1 MKRLKELR
9 EGKHISQQR
18 LAIELN
24 VSQATISK
32 YELGQADP
40 DIPTI
45 VRLAEYFH
53 VSADYL
59 LEISDSKQNI
69 SDSRLSD
76 TEKQLVFDFKRLD
89 KMQKAKGI
97 SARTFAG
104 INRSTRERYYG
115 DRRAFAQYKRSKGN
129 DYIQAFTRN
138 GNITQSYK
146 RP

>member
-1 MKRLKELR
+1 MTMKRLKELR

-18 LAIELN
+18 LAIDLN

-45 VRLAEYFH
+45 VQLASYFH

-76 TEKQLVFDFKRLD
+76 TEKQLVFDYKRLD
-89 KMQKAKGI
+89 KIQKARLLAYLQGLLQ
-97 SARTFAG
+97 
-104 INRSTRERYYG
+104 E
-115 DRRAFAQYKRSKGN
+115 
-129 DYIQAFTRN
+129 
-138 GNITQSYK
+138 
-146 RP
+146 

>member
-45 VRLAEYFH
+45 VQLAEYFH

-89 KMQKAKGI
+89 KIQKEKLLAYLQGLLQ
-97 SARTFAG
+97 
-104 INRSTRERYYG
+104 E
-115 DRRAFAQYKRSKGN
+115 
-129 DYIQAFTRN
+129 
-138 GNITQSYK
+138 
-146 RP
+146 

>member
-45 VRLAEYFH
+45 VQLAEYFH

-76 TEKQLVFDFKRLD
+76 TEKQLIFDFKRLD
-89 KMQKAKGI
+89 KVQKAKLLAYLQGLLQ
-97 SARTFAG
+97 
-104 INRSTRERYYG
+104 E
-115 DRRAFAQYKRSKGN
+115 
-129 DYIQAFTRN
+129 
-138 GNITQSYK
+138 
-146 RP
+146 

>member
-1 MKRLKELR
+1 MIMKRLKELR

-18 LAIELN
+18 LAIDLN

-45 VRLAEYFH
+45 VHLAGYFH

-89 KMQKAKGI
+89 KIQKAKLLAYLQGLLQ
-97 SARTFAG
+97 
-104 INRSTRERYYG
+104 E
-115 DRRAFAQYKRSKGN
+115 
-129 DYIQAFTRN
+129 
-138 GNITQSYK
+138 
-146 RP
+146 

>member
-1 MKRLKELR
+1 MIMKRLKELR

-18 LAIELN
+18 LAIDLN

-45 VRLAEYFH
+45 VQLARYFH

-89 KMQKAKGI
+89 KIQKAKLLAYLQGLLQ
-97 SARTFAG
+97 
-104 INRSTRERYYG
+104 E
-115 DRRAFAQYKRSKGN
+115 
-129 DYIQAFTRN
+129 
-138 GNITQSYK
+138 
-146 RP
+146 

>member
-1 MKRLKELR
+1 MIMKRLKELR

-45 VRLAEYFH
+45 VQLAEYFH

-89 KMQKAKGI
+89 KIQKEKLLAYLQGLLQ
-97 SARTFAG
+97 
-104 INRSTRERYYG
+104 E
-115 DRRAFAQYKRSKGN
+115 
-129 DYIQAFTRN
+129 
-138 GNITQSYK
+138 
-146 RP
+146 

>member
-1 MKRLKELR
+1 MIMKRLKELR

-45 VRLAEYFH
+45 VQLAEYFH
-53 VSADYL
+53 VSTDYL

-89 KMQKAKGI
+89 KIQKAKLLAYLQGLLQ
-97 SARTFAG
+97 
-104 INRSTRERYYG
+104 E
-115 DRRAFAQYKRSKGN
+115 
-129 DYIQAFTRN
+129 
-138 GNITQSYK
+138 
-146 RP
+146 

>member
-1 MKRLKELR
+1 MIMKRLKELR

-76 TEKQLVFDFKRLD
+76 TEKQLVFNFKRLD
-89 KMQKAKGI
+89 KIQKAKLLAYLQGLLQ
-97 SARTFAG
+97 
-104 INRSTRERYYG
+104 E
-115 DRRAFAQYKRSKGN
+115 
-129 DYIQAFTRN
+129 
-138 GNITQSYK
+138 
-146 RP
+146 

>member
-1 MKRLKELR
+1 MIMKRLKELR

-40 DIPTI
+40 GIPTI
-45 VRLAEYFH
+45 VQLAQFFH

-89 KMQKAKGI
+89 KIQKAKLLAYLQGLLQ
-97 SARTFAG
+97 
-104 INRSTRERYYG
+104 E
-115 DRRAFAQYKRSKGN
+115 
-129 DYIQAFTRN
+129 
-138 GNITQSYK
+138 
-146 RP
+146 

>member
-1 MKRLKELR
+1 MIMKRLKELR

-45 VRLAEYFH
+45 VKLAEYFH

-76 TEKQLVFDFKRLD
+76 TEKQLIFDFKRLD
-89 KMQKAKGI
+89 KVQKAKLLAYLQGLLQ
-97 SARTFAG
+97 
-104 INRSTRERYYG
+104 E
-115 DRRAFAQYKRSKGN
+115 
-129 DYIQAFTRN
+129 
-138 GNITQSYK
+138 
-146 RP
+146 

>member
-1 MKRLKELR
+1 MIMKRLKELR

-45 VRLAEYFH
+45 VKLAEYFH

-69 SDSRLSD
+69 SDSRLSN

-89 KMQKAKGI
+89 KIQKAKLLAYLQGLLQ
-97 SARTFAG
+97 
-104 INRSTRERYYG
+104 E
-115 DRRAFAQYKRSKGN
+115 
-129 DYIQAFTRN
+129 
-138 GNITQSYK
+138 
-146 RP
+146 

>member
-1 MKRLKELR
+1 MIMKRLKELR
-9 EGKHISQQR
+9 DGKHISQQR
-18 LAIELN
+18 LAIDLN

-45 VRLAEYFH
+45 VQLAEYFH

-76 TEKQLVFDFKRLD
+76 TETQLVFDFKRLD
-89 KMQKAKGI
+89 KIQKAKLLAYLQGLLQ
-97 SARTFAG
+97 
-104 INRSTRERYYG
+104 E
-115 DRRAFAQYKRSKGN
+115 
-129 DYIQAFTRN
+129 
-138 GNITQSYK
+138 
-146 RP
+146 

>member
-1 MKRLKELR
+1 MIMKRLKELR

-45 VRLAEYFH
+45 VQLAQYFH

-89 KMQKAKGI
+89 KIQKAKLLAYLQGLLQ
-97 SARTFAG
+97 
-104 INRSTRERYYG
+104 E
-115 DRRAFAQYKRSKGN
+115 
-129 DYIQAFTRN
+129 
-138 GNITQSYK
+138 
-146 RP
+146 

>member
-1 MKRLKELR
+1 MIMKRLKDLR

-32 YELGQADP
+32 YELGQADS

-45 VRLAEYFH
+45 VQLAEYFH

-89 KMQKAKGI
+89 KIQKEKLLAYLQGLLQ
-97 SARTFAG
+97 
-104 INRSTRERYYG
+104 E
-115 DRRAFAQYKRSKGN
+115 
-129 DYIQAFTRN
+129 
-138 GNITQSYK
+138 
-146 RP
+146 

>member
-9 EGKHISQQR
+9 EGRHISQQR
-18 LAIELN
+18 LAIDLN

-45 VRLAEYFH
+45 VQLAEYFH

-89 KMQKAKGI
+89 KIQKAKLLAYLQGLLQ
-97 SARTFAG
+97 
-104 INRSTRERYYG
+104 E
-115 DRRAFAQYKRSKGN
+115 
-129 DYIQAFTRN
+129 
-138 GNITQSYK
+138 
-146 RP
+146 

>member
-1 MKRLKELR
+1 MIMKRLKELR

-18 LAIELN
+18 LAIDLN
-24 VSQATISK
+24 VSQATVSK
-32 YELGQADP
+32 YELGQSDP

-45 VRLAEYFH
+45 VKLAEYFH

-89 KMQKAKGI
+89 KMQKARLLAYLRGLLQ
-97 SARTFAG
+97 
-104 INRSTRERYYG
+104 E
-115 DRRAFAQYKRSKGN
+115 
-129 DYIQAFTRN
+129 
-138 GNITQSYK
+138 
-146 RP
+146 

>member
-9 EGKHISQQR
+9 ESRHLSQQR
-18 LAIELN
+18 LAIDLN

-45 VRLAEYFH
+45 VQLAEYFH

-89 KMQKAKGI
+89 KIQKAKLLAYLQGLLQ
-97 SARTFAG
+97 
-104 INRSTRERYYG
+104 E
-115 DRRAFAQYKRSKGN
+115 
-129 DYIQAFTRN
+129 
-138 GNITQSYK
+138 
-146 RP
+146 

>member
-1 MKRLKELR
+1 MIMKRLKELR

-45 VRLAEYFH
+45 VQLAEYFH

-89 KMQKAKGI
+89 KIQKAKLLAYLQGLLQ
-97 SARTFAG
+97 
-104 INRSTRERYYG
+104 E
-115 DRRAFAQYKRSKGN
+115 
-129 DYIQAFTRN
+129 
-138 GNITQSYK
+138 
-146 RP
+146 

>member
-1 MKRLKELR
+1 MIMKRLKELR
-9 EGKHISQQR
+9 EDKHISQQR
-18 LAIELN
+18 LAIDLN

-45 VRLAEYFH
+45 VQLAEYFH

-89 KMQKAKGI
+89 KIQKAKLLAYMQGLLQ
-97 SARTFAG
+97 
-104 INRSTRERYYG
+104 E
-115 DRRAFAQYKRSKGN
+115 
-129 DYIQAFTRN
+129 
-138 GNITQSYK
+138 
-146 RP
+146 